1 MCGKTT
7 FSSKEWKKKQ
17 VYHFTFDQSTEYSEW
32 QQKKE
37 SMFASGELPE
47 VLFKAEL
54 STEEIL
60 RYYEAGQLL
69 DLRPYIESCMPNLSA
84 LLAEPPTGKR
94 PLRCR
99 MGPFPPCRR

>member
-1 MCGKTT
+1 MEEKTG
-7 FSSKEWKKKQ
+7 
-17 VYHFTFDQSTEYSEW
+17 VHFTFDQSTEYSEW

-60 RYYEAGQLL
+60 RYYEAGQVL
-69 DLRPYIESCMPNLSA
+69 DLRPYIESCSRICRHCWA
-84 LLAEPPTGKR
+84 SIPTGKR